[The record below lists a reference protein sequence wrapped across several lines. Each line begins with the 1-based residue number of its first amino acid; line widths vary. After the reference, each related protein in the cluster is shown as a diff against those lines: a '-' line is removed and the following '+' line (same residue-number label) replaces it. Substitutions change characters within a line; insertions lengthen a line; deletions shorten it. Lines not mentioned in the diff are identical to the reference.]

1 MYRIIFA
8 IHFFSQKLSKKEDII
23 HNYTMFDFGFVDS
36 WTNSEQKNSKEDT
49 KSQTE
54 TPQYIGNHFRLPI
67 AYLPEDEKHELS
79 PIIAKDLEL
88 DSGKTSMYRYVFD
101 ISNHEFAEEVMPQYQ
116 TYFTTNTEFLQ
127 DSQEVIQNIRQM
139 RSEIECIPVSCT
151 TIQTY
156 WTHVKHD
163 PHFLEKYGYLDWSI
177 LKSYNKS
184 SVVLQSICLAN
195 MLSPLSSFIIPILFF
210 IFPFVILKI
219 QGIPISFEM
228 YLTVL
233 QSIAQNH
240 FIGKAIN
247 GFQTMAF
254 DKLIYVFG
262 MIGLYFFQ
270 MYQNIVQCIRFYN
283 NIERV
288 NKELY
293 EWKEYIQMTIRKM
306 KSFLHINGHI
316 RTYQPFCSNI
326 RYHLEQLEELY
337 IMLEPICLFEC
348 SLYKITEIGYLLRCY
363 YELYDNPS
371 YEDAICF
378 SMGFEG
384 YLQLMYG
391 LEQNLYTHVVHCAE
405 FQDPCEKAGS
415 NEAEQTE
422 PSDDEKTGSEK
433 AEETDAEKAEETEE
447 TKTVV
452 SDDTV
457 VIKEPLVEEFDELPD
472 QYIMDQYYPP
482 LKDDPYVVKN
492 DANLDAHNV
501 ITGPNASGK
510 TTFLKTT
517 ALNIIFS
524 QQLGIGFYDSCCLV
538 PYTHL
543 HSYLNIPDTSGRDS
557 LFQAE
562 SRRCKDILDS
572 IAETPEHHHHFC
584 IFDELYSGTNPEE
597 ATKAAYA
604 FMTYISAKTN
614 VKLLLTTHYV
624 SICDQWKN
632 NTIENY
638 QMEVLQDDEQFE
650 YTYKIQPGVSKV
662 HGAIHILEQ
671 MDYPKS
677 ILDAVK

>member
-1 MYRIIFA
+1 MFA
-8 IHFFSQKLSKKEDII
+8 IHFLPQKLSKKEYII
-23 HNYTMFDFGFVDS
+23 HNYTMFDFGFVVPCV
-36 WTNSEQKNSKEDT
+36 TSEQNDSKEDT
-49 KSQTE
+49 KSHTE
-54 TPQYIGNHFRLPI
+54 TPVVPQYIGNHFRLPI
-67 AYLPEDEKHELS
+67 AYLPDDEKHELS

-88 DSGKTSMYRYVFD
+88 DTGKTSMYRYVFD
-101 ISNHEFAEEVMPQYQ
+101 VSNHEFAEEVMPQYQ

-127 DSQEVIQNIRQM
+127 ESQEVIQNIREM

-151 TIQTY
+151 SIQTY
-156 WTHVKHD
+156 WKHVKHD
-163 PHFLEKYGYLDWSI
+163 PNFLEKYGYLDWSI
-177 LKSYNKS
+177 FKSYNKS

-293 EWKEYIQMTIRKM
+293 EWKEYIQTTIRKM
-306 KSFLHINGHI
+306 KKFLHINGHI
-316 RTYQPFCSNI
+316 RTYKPFCSNI
-326 RYHLEQLEELY
+326 RFHLEQLEELY

-371 YEDAICF
+371 YEEAICF

-391 LEQNLYTHVVHCAE
+391 LEENLYTHVVNYAD
-405 FQDPCEKAGS
+405 FKDPSEIADPE
-415 NEAEQTE
+415 EAD
-422 PSDDEKTGSEK
+422 P
-433 AEETDAEKAEETEE
+433 EE
-447 TKTVV
+447 TKSIV

-457 VIKEPLVEEFDELPD
+457 VIKEPLGEDSSPD

-492 DANLDAHNV
+492 NANLDAHNV

-524 QQLGIGFYDSCCLV
+524 QQLGVGFYDSCCLV

-572 IAETPEHHHHFC
+572 IAETPGHHHHFC

-604 FMTYISAKTN
+604 FMSYISAKTN

-638 QMEVLQDDEQFE
+638 QMEVLQDDEKFK

-677 ILDAVK
+677 ILDAVKL